1 MMSFWPT
8 HRCEEEKLTLRAPGF
23 SSLVCK
29 VFIAARLLLCFSFVC
44 PQHVYCLYLWRCCA
58 VNLEVAQ
65 DVLFWNWP
73 DALCRTVVWLPAR
86 LDRLCGERKHGGV
99 LKTQITR
106 LNISTHLINHHTWLI
121 YSIKHVSGRRGG
133 PAPFMSHNKHC
144 YEDGCKCN
152 GKFSGQ
158 LTLRRLHMEEPK
170 AGLPLK
176 PAPVPKPSPLVHTLC
191 VGCKYSD
198 SNETSSIKLIE
209 YFQYLGLNCAH
220 IVYIP

>member
-8 HRCEEEKLTLRAPGF
+8 HRCDEEKLTLRAPGF

-29 VFIAARLLLCFSFVC
+29 VFIAAWLLLCFSFVC

-58 VNLEVAQ
+58 VRC
-65 DVLFWNWP
+65 FI
-73 DALCRTVVWLPAR
+73 
-86 LDRLCGERKHGGV
+86 
-99 LKTQITR
+99 LKTDQMLFVVLLSDFLPGLIVSVGKGNMEVFLKIQITR

-209 YFQYLGLNCAH
+209 YFQDLG
-220 IVYIP
+220 